1 MSPQHAFPVAGSETL
16 YVGRVMALRRDEV
29 VMPGGRA
36 AAREVIEHPGAV
48 AVVPLDGD
56 GRVVLIHQYRHPLR
70 RRLWELPAGLL
81 DEPGEDPVATARRE
95 LREETG
101 LEAADWS
108 LLVDFAGSPGLV
120 DETVRVYLAR
130 GLTEVDRPAGV
141 DDEEAA
147 LGFDRVPLAEAVGRV
162 LAGEIVNG
170 PTAAGLLAAHVVLTG
185 AASQRPLHAPW
196 QDRPTRFAARGPQ

>member
-1 MSPQHAFPVAGSETL
+1 MSSPHAFPVAGSETI
-16 YVGRVMALRRDEV
+16 YVGQVMALRRDEV
-29 VMPGGRA
+29 VMPGGRV
-36 AAREVIEHPGAV
+36 AAREVVEQPGAV
-48 AVVPLDGD
+48 AVVALDGD
-56 GRVVLIHQYRHPLR
+56 GRVILIHQYRQPLG

-108 LLVDFAGSPGLV
+108 LLVDVAGSPGLS

-130 GLTEVDRPAGV
+130 ELTDVDRPVGV
-141 DDEEAA
+141 DDEEAD
-147 LGFDRVPLAEAVGRV
+147 LEFDRLALRDAVGRV

-170 PTAAGLLAAHVVLTG
+170 PTAVGLLAAHTVLTG
-185 AASQRPLHAPW
+185 AARQRPLHAPW
-196 QDRPTRFAARGPQ
+196 PDRPARFAARQ

>member
-1 MSPQHAFPVAGSETL
+1 MQHGFAVTGSETL

-29 VMPGGRA
+29 AMPGGGV

-48 AVVPLDGD
+48 AVVPFDDD
-56 GRVVLIHQYRHPLR
+56 GRVVMIHQYRHPLL

-108 LLVDFAGSPGLV
+108 LLVDVAGSPGLL

-130 GLTEVDRPAGV
+130 ELTGVDRPAGD

-147 LGFDRVPLAEAVGRV
+147 LEFDRVPLADAVSRV

-170 PTAAGLLAAHVVLTG
+170 PTTAGLLAAHAVLSG
-185 AASQRPLHAPW
+185 VAAQRPLDAPW
-196 QDRPTRFAARGPQ
+196 PDRPTRFASRGGS